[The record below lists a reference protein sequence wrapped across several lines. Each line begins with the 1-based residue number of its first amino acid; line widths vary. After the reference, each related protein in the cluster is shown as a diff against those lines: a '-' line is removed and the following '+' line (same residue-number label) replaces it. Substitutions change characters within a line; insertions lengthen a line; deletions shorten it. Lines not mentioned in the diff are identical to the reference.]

1 MMIIVNRVGIR
12 KRITAASLEVFPADK
27 AAIDIDV
34 RQRYRTKFL
43 KVKVEGDTIYLRE
56 V

>member
-1 MMIIVNRVGIR
+1 MMVIVNRVGIR
-12 KRITAASLEVFPADK
+12 IRITAPSLEVFPADK

-43 KVKVEGDTIYLRE
+43 KIEVKGDTIYLTD

>member
-1 MMIIVNRVGIR
+1 MMVIVNRVGIR
-12 KRITAASLEVFPADK
+12 IRITAPSLEVFPADK

-34 RQRYRTKFL
+34 RQRYRTEFL
-43 KVKVEGDTIYLRE
+43 KVKVEGGPIYLTD

>member
-12 KRITAASLEVFPADK
+12 IRITAPSLEVFPAHK

-43 KVKVEGDTIYLRE
+43 KVKVEGGTIYLTE

>member
-1 MMIIVNRVGIR
+1 MMVIVNRVGIR
-12 KRITAASLEVFPADK
+12 IRITAPSLEVFPTDK

-43 KVKVEGDTIYLRE
+43 KVKVEGGTIYLKE